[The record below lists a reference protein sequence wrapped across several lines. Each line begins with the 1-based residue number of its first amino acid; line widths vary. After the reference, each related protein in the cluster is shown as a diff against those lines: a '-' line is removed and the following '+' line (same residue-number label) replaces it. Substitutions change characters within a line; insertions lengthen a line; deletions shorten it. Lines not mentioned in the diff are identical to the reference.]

1 MADERYRWAEP
12 GLEEVTA
19 GVFRCPLPL
28 PGDALRAVNAYL
40 VEAAGGFLLI
50 DCGWDRQESRE
61 GLLAALQRLGATTGS
76 IVGIFATHVHTDHL
90 GLAGWVRDE
99 SGAWLTLGIGDRD
112 TEVAFAQDPA
122 SARESSL
129 ERLRRCSA
137 EDVVARLVNLRRST
151 EDSPWLPP
159 RPDFYLVGN
168 ELVSLGD
175 FELRV
180 VATPGHTRG
189 HLCLLDEARSL
200 LFSGDHVLP
209 HITPS
214 LGVELPLHDS
224 PLASFMDS
232 LERVRDLPAELV
244 LPAHGPAFSGLAGR
258 VDELLD
264 HHRDRLKSCLQAVGA
279 HGSSA
284 RDVAGALPWT
294 RRRTRFSD
302 LDPFNQMLAV
312 FESEAHLRVLAD
324 QGRLG
329 TEVDGGR
336 ARYLPRSPSGDPHP
350 ARTSEEG
357 WHG

>member
-1 MADERYRWAEP
+1 MAEERYRWAEP
-12 GLEEVTA
+12 GLEEVAA

-40 VEAAGGFLLI
+40 VEATGGFLLI

-61 GLLAALQRLGATTGS
+61 GLLAALRRLGASTAS
-76 IVGIFATHVHTDHL
+76 IVGIFATHVHRDHL
-90 GLAGWVRDE
+90 GLASWVRDE

-112 TEVAFAQDPA
+112 TQVAFARDPA

-137 EDVVARLVNLRRST
+137 EDVVARLVELGRST
-151 EDSPWLPP
+151 DDSPWLPT
-159 RPDFYLVGN
+159 RPDFYLVGH
-168 ELVSLGD
+168 ELLSLGD
-175 FELRV
+175 FELGV

-189 HLCLLDEARSL
+189 HLCLFDETRSL
-200 LFSGDHVLP
+200 LFAGDHVLP
-209 HITPS
+209 HITPTR
-214 LGVELPLHDS
+214 GVVLPLHNS

-244 LPAHGPAFSGLAGR
+244 LPAHGPVFGGLAGR

-264 HHRDRLKSCLQAVGA
+264 HHRDRLESCLQAVGA
-279 HGSSA
+279 YGRSA
-284 RDVAGALPWT
+284 REVAGAMPWT

-312 FESEAHLRVLAD
+312 FESEAHLRVLVD
-324 QGRLG
+324 QGRLE

-336 ARYLPRSPSGDPHP
+336 TMYLPERSGIDPHP
-350 ARTSEEG
+350 ALASEEDWRG
-357 WHG
+357 